1 MVGLNK
7 KWCYLIAV
15 FPHFTFR
22 QKEPLPPLVLS
33 ANMQYL
39 QCDPV
44 INCPLKALKFIELS
58 IISTSL
64 LSSLHSSSEPVNDAL
79 WLNAARAC
87 MWRLPDRAEMSW
99 KRRHHGRDSQLR
111 PDRWQDLWCRSIPDG
126 ERSVLPA
133 RRIQNYVTKV
143 TFSFLEL
150 VSGSWYCLKSTLFL
164 KWMHLKRCSCNSS
177 QCFVFSICFLKLKS
191 MESFS
196 RLSIIC
202 VMEAQGI
209 ILGTEYE
216 RMKK

>member
-1 MVGLNK
+1 MMSSY
-7 KWCYLIAV
+7 CV

-22 QKEPLPPLVLS
+22 QKEPLPLLVLS

-39 QCDPV
+39 QCDLV

-150 VSGSWYCLKSTLFL
+150 MFGS
-164 KWMHLKRCSCNSS
+164 
-177 QCFVFSICFLKLKS
+177 CFVLKAHYFWNECISNTVPVTPFSVLYSAFAFSSLNQWNSFLS
-191 MESFS
+191 Y
-196 RLSIIC
+196 LSS
-202 VMEAQGI
+202 V
-209 ILGTEYE
+209 
-216 RMKK
+216 